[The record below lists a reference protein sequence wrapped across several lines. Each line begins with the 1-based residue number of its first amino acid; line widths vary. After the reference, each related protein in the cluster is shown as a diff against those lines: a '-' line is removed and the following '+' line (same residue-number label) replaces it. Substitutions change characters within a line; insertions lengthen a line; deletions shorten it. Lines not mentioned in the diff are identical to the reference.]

1 MQSEIHKDNTGY
13 DIKNL
18 FIGGEGTLG
27 MITKLNIHC
36 PRLDTSRR
44 ILVFKAAKYEHIIK
58 AIPIIRAKLGQNL
71 NALEYADGQA
81 YITVTKHVK
90 GKFMECAEDEHLLF
104 VETTSEDIEGLVEA
118 LPDFVDSVMSNNDK

>member
-1 MQSEIHKDNTGY
+1 MESEIHKDNTGY

-36 PRLDTSRR
+36 PRLDTARK
-44 ILVFKAAKYEHIIK
+44 ILVFKATKYEDIIK
-58 AIPIIRAKLGQNL
+58 AIPIIRNKLGQNL
-71 NALEYADGQA
+71 NALEYADGLA

-90 GKFMECAEDEHLLF
+90 GKFM
-104 VETTSEDIEGLVEA
+104 
-118 LPDFVDSVMSNNDK
+118 